1 MKKFSDYINEAK
13 QTREEEIVLKTIG
26 GGIKPATIS
35 FDTTRNDDKT
45 GKVELEFFSKGPR
58 TYNYFPTPEMLAQL
72 SQLLKLPRTSS
83 KSLLTFS
90 GLPLVDQELLLGP
103 RVKVLQLLPRRQSQA
118 PLFGTPNNSLS
129 IKSSLRQPI
138 TMLARL
144 MVAESLFRISTA
156 TLCMSLETL
165 LRRWPVAPTFPRRY
179 Q

>member
-72 SQLLKLPRTSS
+72 SQTDGVLPTGEEAAGKASNALEDYLKQAQENLNKDLLSVFTKTDEEI
-83 KSLLTFS
+83 K
-90 GLPLVDQELLLGP
+90 Q
-103 RVKVLQLLPRRQSQA
+103 VLKKH
-118 PLFGTPNNSLS
+118 N
-129 IKSSLRQPI
+129 IK
-138 TMLARL
+138 TDD
-144 MVAESLFRISTA
+144 
-156 TLCMSLETL
+156 
-165 LRRWPVAPTFPRRY
+165 
-179 Q
+179 

>member
-72 SQLLKLPRTSS
+72 SQTDGVLPTGEEAAGKASNALEDYLKQAQANLNKDLLSVFTKTDEEI
-83 KSLLTFS
+83 K
-90 GLPLVDQELLLGP
+90 Q
-103 RVKVLQLLPRRQSQA
+103 VLKKH
-118 PLFGTPNNSLS
+118 N
-129 IKSSLRQPI
+129 IK
-138 TMLARL
+138 TDD
-144 MVAESLFRISTA
+144 
-156 TLCMSLETL
+156 
-165 LRRWPVAPTFPRRY
+165 
-179 Q
+179 